1 MPANGTVR
9 ARFAVKV
16 VPRSSRDE
24 LAGWIGDALKVRV
37 TAPPERGRANTA
49 VHALLAGALRLP
61 HDRIRLVAG
70 ASSPRKLFEVEGLDE
85 VEVRR
90 RLEAAVE

>member
-1 MPANGTVR
+1 
-9 ARFAVKV
+9 
-16 VPRSSRDE
+16 
-24 LAGWIGDALKVRV
+24 
-37 TAPPERGRANTA
+37 

-90 RLEAAVE
+90 RLEAVVE